1 LAINNGPMSA
11 ESDPWP
17 KCGSKLGDTRITF
30 KEVIGQGGSGRVY
43 KGVKLVD
50 GKSCVVAL
58 KVCLIQHAKNLNK
71 EFKCHASLGENA
83 NIVRPPIS
91 HLGETQFPCL
101 EYEYAER
108 GDLRQYLKALQEK
121 GKRLTQIEA
130 TSIVLQVVKGVA
142 HAHRLEGK
150 AIIHRDLKPGNILVF
165 TDKAGRS
172 EFRVTDFGM
181 AHALRHQEAP
191 TSKVK
196 SKTETVIHG
205 GTGDYM
211 SPQQRACEKPDKR
224 DDVYSLGKIWFQLL
238 ANDMDTSIGAN
249 LRKAL
254 VKIEPPID
262 KDLREL
268 VASCVNEKRNESM
281 PRDADDLLKK
291 LELIAGQP
299 KLNPARNESLNK
311 ITLELNKFLKCI
323 LDQSQY
329 KKNFK
334 ITNELLVDFAI
345 QVKSSNNNG
354 PEVCRHLFIDSSFPR
369 HYFAGYLK
377 QVKGGSTVMIEKA
390 FDTLKDGL
398 LDHARSISEKYGS
411 CASKMDKVIMF
422 LPSSCFNEILDSDD
436 LFHKI
441 ESNYCVEIHDKR
453 LLEVHLQ
460 GQGLLAKGNGA
471 ITRQRLW
478 STVNVLEEKPD
489 ESVVTNSDFRD
500 RIIATGLPW
509 RVRDIGTNIEMLLI
523 PPGRFMMGASPDG
536 LEARPEEKPAHEV
549 LISNA
554 FYLGRTPVTQAQ
566 WTAKMGSNPSH
577 FIGRDDSPSRPVEEV
592 SWNMIASGSTS
603 FMSLT
608 GLRLPTEAEWEY
620 AYRAGTTTAFH
631 SYPAQPN
638 GFNHVQLYVSCG
650 AASKYP
656 DSSHLQGLARRAAA
670 GLPLGADGTV
680 AVTTPTKGVWYV
692 VIDLLSN
699 IAWYSSNSGNET
711 HPVGGK
717 FANALGLHDMAGNVW
732 EWCQDWYGPYAS
744 GSVTNPTGPTT
755 GTFRVVRGDCWVGD
769 NSYYCRAS
777 ARDFYLPVNSHRRG
791 FRVARTP

>member
-1 LAINNGPMSA
+1 MSA

-17 KCGSKLGDTRITF
+17 KCGSKLGDTCITF
-30 KEVIGQGGSGRVY
+30 KEEIGQGGSGCVY

-58 KVCLIQHAKNLNK
+58 KVCLTEHKENLNK
-71 EFKCHASLGENA
+71 EFKCHEKLGENP

-91 HLGETQFPCL
+91 HLGEPQFPCL

-108 GDLRQYLKALQEK
+108 GDLRQYIKALQET

-130 TSIVLQVVKGVA
+130 TSIILQVVKGVA

-238 ANDMDTSIGAN
+238 ANDMDTPIGAN
-249 LRKAL
+249 LRRAL
-254 VKIEPPID
+254 AKIEPPID

-268 VASCVNEKRNESM
+268 VASCVNEKRNEFM
-281 PRDADDLLKK
+281 PIDADDLLKK
-291 LELIAGQP
+291 LELIAGQQ
-299 KLNPARNESLNK
+299 KLNPARNESINQ
-311 ITLELNKFLKCI
+311 ITLELNEFLKCI

-334 ITNELLVDFAI
+334 ITDKLLVDFAI
-345 QVKSSNNNG
+345 QVESSNNNG

-369 HYFAGYLK
+369 HYIAGYLK

-390 FDTLKDGL
+390 FDMLKDGL

-411 CASKMDKVIMF
+411 CPSKIDKVIMF
-422 LPSSCFNEILDSDD
+422 LPSSCFNEILGSDD

-441 ESNYCVEIHDKR
+441 ESNYCVEIFDKR

-523 PPGRFMMGASPDG
+523 PPGRFMMGASTED
-536 LEARPEEKPAHEV
+536 LEARSNERPAHEV

-566 WTAKMGSNPSH
+566 WQTRMGSNPSR
-577 FIGRDDSPSRPVEEV
+577 FKFRGETDSPSSRPVEQV
-592 SWNMIASGSTS
+592 SWNMIQEFNT
-603 FMSLT
+603 LT

-620 AYRAGTTTAFH
+620 ACRAGW
-631 SYPAQPN
+631 S
-638 GFNHVQLYVSCG
+638 
-650 AASKYP
+650 
-656 DSSHLQGLARRAAA
+656 
-670 GLPLGADGTV
+670 
-680 AVTTPTKGVWYV
+680 TPRYGVLN
-692 VIDLLSN
+692 D
-699 IAWYSSNSGNET
+699 IAWYSDNSGEET
-711 HPVGGK
+711 HTVAAKLP
-717 FANALGLHDMAGNVW
+717 NALGFYDMLGNVY
-732 EWCQDWYGPYAS
+732 EWCQDFSSNYPTVS
-744 GSVTNPTGPTT
+744 MVNPTGPRT
-755 GTFRVVRGDCWVGD
+755 GRDRLLRGGSWLNSSSNCRGSQRNFNSPD
-769 NSYYCRAS
+769 NAF
-777 ARDFYLPVNSHRRG
+777 DNFG

>member
-1 LAINNGPMSA
+1 MSA

-17 KCGSKLGDTRITF
+17 KCGSKLGDTCITF
-30 KEVIGQGGSGRVY
+30 KEEIGQGGSGCVY

-58 KVCLIQHAKNLNK
+58 KVCLIEHAENLNK
-71 EFKCHASLGENA
+71 EFKCHEKLGENP

-130 TSIVLQVVKGVA
+130 TSIILQVIKGVG

-165 TDKAGRS
+165 TDKAGQS

-238 ANDMDTSIGAN
+238 ANDMDTPIGAN

-334 ITNELLVDFAI
+334 ITDKLLVDFAI
-345 QVKSSNNNG
+345 QVESSNNNG
-354 PEVCRHLFIDSSFPR
+354 TEVCRHLFIDSSFPR
-369 HYFAGYLK
+369 HYIAGYLK

-411 CASKMDKVIMF
+411 CPSKIDKVIMF

-453 LLEVHLQ
+453 LLEVHFQ

-471 ITRQRLW
+471 ITRQRLSFW
-478 STVNVLEEKPD
+478 ATVLEEKPD
-489 ESVVTNSDFRD
+489 ESVVTTSEFRD

-523 PPGRFMMGASPDG
+523 PPGRFMMGASPNDSK
-536 LEARPEEKPAHEV
+536 AYDNEKPAHRV
-549 LISNA
+549 LISNP

-566 WTAKMGSNPSH
+566 WQTTMGSNPS
-577 FIGRDDSPSRPVEEV
+577 FYAAENGYPDSFDRPVEQV
-592 SWNMIASGSTS
+592 SWNMIEEFST
-603 FMSLT
+603 LT

-620 AYRAGTTTAFH
+620 ACRAGTTTVR
-631 SYPAQPN
+631 Y
-638 GFNHVQLYVSCG
+638 GVVSAIAWNSQNCIN
-650 AASKYP
+650 
-656 DSSHLQGLARRAAA
+656 
-670 GLPLGADGTV
+670 DGTQSV
-680 AVTTPTKGVWYV
+680 A
-692 VIDLLSN
+692 
-699 IAWYSSNSGNET
+699 
-711 HPVGGK
+711 GK
-717 FANALGLHDMAGNVW
+717 LPNALGLYDMLGNVW
-732 EWCQDWYGPYAS
+732 EWCQDCLGSYHYLASRPTASMPNPFGPHRLLRG
-744 GSVTNPTGPTT
+744 GSARADSS
-755 GTFRVVRGDCWVGD
+755 F
-769 NSYYCRAS
+769 CRAS
-777 ARDFYLPVNSHRRG
+777 QRNHVRPQRHFRSVG
-791 FRVARTP
+791 FRAVRTP